1 MEKRKRLLA
10 LLLIPA
16 ILLALSACGKESRP
30 TVPSDATK
38 APEESSTPADGSD
51 PTQPIVPD
59 IDLAGQW
66 VKPNAEQ
73 GTHFAFRD
81 EGFYY
86 ISGVLRFMDTA
97 NGTSVPLCYRAGCK
111 HDDEDCEA
119 GIGYPNVFFCWDGQ

>member
-38 APEESSTPADGSD
+38 APEESSAPADGSD

-73 GTHFAFRD
+73 ECVGWM
-81 EGFYY
+81 
-86 ISGVLRFMDTA
+86 LRFA
-97 NGTSVPLCYRAGCK
+97 PLMWRMYSLIAPTQDG
-111 HDDEDCEA
+111 
-119 GIGYPNVFFCWDGQ
+119 VFT